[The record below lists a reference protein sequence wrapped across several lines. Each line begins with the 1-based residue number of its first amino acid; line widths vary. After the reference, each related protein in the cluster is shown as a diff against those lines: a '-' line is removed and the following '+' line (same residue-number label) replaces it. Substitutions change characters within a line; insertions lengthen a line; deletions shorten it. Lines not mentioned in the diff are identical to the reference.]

1 MPEKKSKTKPN
12 TQPKTKVKG
21 NGKISLRAT
30 LLLLAML
37 PMLFSTVILAFTLIN
52 KTSSEM
58 NKNTS
63 NSLVTIITE
72 TGNAFDYN
80 TEVAKSTLQAFS
92 SAPIVVQAMQ
102 NPTNAAVQ
110 SAANKYTNDF
120 FAKLDGWEGIYIA
133 TWDTQVVTHQNEG
146 IIGKTLREGDSL
158 KSLQDSMLSADG
170 VFNTGII
177 TSPASGNLVQS
188 LYYPVVVNGTPIGFV
203 GGATYVNN
211 VAERISDVSSLGLST
226 AYIYFVDRNGIMLYH
241 PTPEKIG
248 NPVENAAVKE
258 LVARIGN
265 GEHPEPDCIT
275 YVFKGANKYAAYYIG
290 ENENYIAVLTAD
302 ETDVMAGVN
311 STKKSTFVFCLVA
324 GAVSA
329 TVAVL
334 VERKISVPLT
344 KVSEAITQLST
355 GDVTVDTDAKSSI
368 NETLSIITAFKTLRG
383 ALNSS
388 MGAVKNSADMLSEAI
403 TSVDEKTSH
412 NVESVSQITNA
423 INEVATT
430 SQSVAE
436 NAQTMAEQAV
446 ELGNDIETLNNNV
459 RNLFEASQSI
469 KNANNDAS
477 YCMKSVYEGANES
490 VEAMRNISDKISET
504 NAAIEKIGSAVQA
517 IESIASQTNL
527 LSLNASIEAARAG
540 EAGRG
545 FAVVA
550 EEIRTLADSSAESA
564 GEIKEI
570 IDNVIALSN
579 GTVDISNRVYEVV
592 SKEQSDIEDAREKFN
607 VLSGSVEDAINEIQ
621 TIEEMA
627 GKLEELKRELTNST
641 SELGAISEELGASAE
656 EVAASCQTVTEA
668 CTDTLHSATEMSDTN
683 KDMTEAIGFFKL

>member
-1 MPEKKSKTKPN
+1 MPEKKTKTKHN
-12 TQPKTKVKG
+12 PKPKAKS
-21 NGKISLRAT
+21 NGKISLRTT
-30 LLLLAML
+30 LILFAML
-37 PMLFSTVILAFTLIN
+37 PMLFSTIFLALALIN

-72 TGNAFDYN
+72 TGNSFDYT
-80 TEVAKSTLQAFS
+80 TENAKRTLQGFAT
-92 SAPIVVQAMQ
+92 APIVIKALQ
-102 NPTNAAVQ
+102 NPDDAAVL
-110 SAANKYTNDF
+110 AEANKYTNEF
-120 FAKLDGWEGIYIA
+120 FAKLEGWEGLYLA
-133 TWDTQVVTHQNEG
+133 TWGTKVLTHENDAV
-146 IIGKTLREGDSL
+146 IGVTLREGDSL
-158 KSLQDSMLSADG
+158 AGLQNSMLNAPDG

-188 LYYPVVVNGTPIGFV
+188 LYYPVVVNGQPIGFV
-203 GGATYVNN
+203 GGATYVND
-211 VAERISDVSSLGLST
+211 VASRISDVSALGLKT
-226 AYIYFVDRNGIMLYH
+226 AYIYFVDRDGIMLYH

-258 LVARIGN
+258 LVARIAN
-265 GEHPEPDCIT
+265 GEHPEPACIT

-302 ETDVMAGVN
+302 ETDVMSGVN
-311 STKKSTFVFCLVA
+311 ATKKSTLIFCILAVVVF
-324 GAVSA
+324 S
-329 TVAVL
+329 VL
-334 VERKISVPLT
+334 ALIVERKISTPLT
-344 KVSEAITQLST
+344 KVSAAITQLST
-355 GDVTVDTDAKSSI
+355 GDVTVDTDATSII
-368 NETLSIITAFKTLRG
+368 NETLSIITSFKTLRG

-388 MGAVKNSADMLSEAI
+388 MGAVKSSANMLSEAI

-412 NVESVSQITNA
+412 NVESVSQINNA

-446 ELGNDIETLNNNV
+446 ELGNDIETLNTNV

-477 YCMKSVYEGANES
+477 YCMKSVYDGANES
-490 VEAMRNISDKISET
+490 VEAMRNISNKISET

-627 GKLEELKRELTNST
+627 GKLETLKRELTNST

-683 KDMTEAIGFFKL
+683 KDMAEAIDFFKL

>member
-12 TQPKTKVKG
+12 PKTKVKG
-21 NGKISLRAT
+21 NGKLSLRVT
-30 LLLLAML
+30 LILFAML
-37 PMLFSTVILAFTLIN
+37 PMLFSTIFLAVALIS

-58 NKNTS
+58 NKNTG
-63 NSLVTIITE
+63 NSLVTIITQ
-72 TGNAFDYN
+72 TGNSFDYT
-80 TEVAKSTLQAFS
+80 TENAKRTLQGFAT
-92 SAPIVVQAMQ
+92 APIVIKALQ
-102 NPTNAAVQ
+102 NPDDAAIV
-110 SAANKYTNDF
+110 AEANKYTNEF
-120 FAKLDGWEGIYIA
+120 FAKLEGWEGLYLA
-133 TWDTQVVTHQNEG
+133 TWETKVLTHETEAV
-146 IIGKTLREGDSL
+146 IGKVLREGDSL
-158 KSLQDSMLSADG
+158 TSLQNSMLNAPDG

-188 LYYPVVVNGTPIGFV
+188 MYYPVVVNGKPIGFV
-203 GGATYVNN
+203 GGATYVND
-211 VAERISDVSSLGLST
+211 VAARISDVSSLGLKT
-226 AYIYFVDRNGIMLYH
+226 AYIYFVDREGIMLYH

-265 GEHPEPDCIT
+265 GEHPEPACIT

-311 STKKSTFVFCLVA
+311 ATKKSTFVFCII
-324 GAVSA
+324 AVVVFA
-329 TVAVL
+329 TLAVL
-334 VERKISVPLT
+334 VERKISTPLT

-388 MGAVKNSADMLSEAI
+388 MGAVKSSANMLSEAI

-412 NVESVSQITNA
+412 NVESVSQINNA

-477 YCMKSVYEGANES
+477 YCMKSVYDGANES

-683 KDMTEAIGFFKL
+683 KDMTEAIDFFKL

>member
-1 MPEKKSKTKPN
+1 MSEKKSKTN
-12 TQPKTKVKG
+12 PKTNTKPKAKG
-21 NGKISLRAT
+21 DGKISFRVT
-30 LLLLAML
+30 LILFAMI
-37 PMLFSTVILAFTLIN
+37 PMLLSTIFLAVALIS
-52 KTSSEM
+52 KTSTEM
-58 NKNTS
+58 NKNTG
-63 NSLVTIITE
+63 NSLLTIIE
-72 TGNAFDYN
+72 GTGNSFDYA
-80 TEVAKSTLQAFS
+80 TDTAKRTLQGFS
-92 SAPIVVQAMQ
+92 TAPIVKEALLH
-102 NPTNAAVQ
+102 PDDPAIIAE
-110 SAANKYTNDF
+110 ANKYTNEF
-120 FAKLDGWEGIYIA
+120 FSKLSGWEGLYIA
-133 TWDTQVVTHQNEG
+133 TWETKVLTHQVDAV
-146 IIGKTLREGDSL
+146 IGKILREGDSL
-158 KSLQDSMLSADG
+158 TGLQNSILSADG

-177 TSPASGNLVQS
+177 TSPASGMLTQS
-188 LYYPVVVNGTPIGFV
+188 FYYPVMDNGKPIGFV
-203 GGATYVNN
+203 GGGTFVND
-211 VAERISDVSSLGLST
+211 VAASISDVSSLGLST
-226 AYIYFVDRNGIMLYH
+226 AYIYFVDKVGTMLYH
-241 PTPEKIG
+241 PNPEKIG
-248 NPVENAAVKE
+248 NPVENAAVKG
-258 LVARIGN
+258 LVARIEN
-265 GEHPEPDCIT
+265 GEHPEPGCIT
-275 YVFKGANKYAAYYIG
+275 YVFKGTNKFAAYYVG

-302 ETDVMAGVN
+302 ESDVMAGVN
-311 STKKSTFVFCLVA
+311 ATKNSTLVFCII
-324 GAVSA
+324 AVIVFA
-329 TVAVL
+329 ILAVL
-334 VERKISVPLT
+334 VERKISTPLT

-355 GDVTVDTDAKSSI
+355 GDVTADTDAKSSI

-388 MGAVKNSADMLSEAI
+388 MGAVKSSANMLSEAI

-412 NVESVSQITNA
+412 NVESVSQINNA

-446 ELGNDIETLNNNV
+446 ELGNDIETLNTNV
-459 RNLFEASQSI
+459 RNLFEASQNI

-477 YCMKSVYEGANES
+477 YCMKSVYDGANES

-683 KDMTEAIGFFKL
+683 KDMTEAIDFFKL

>member
-12 TQPKTKVKG
+12 PKTKVKG
-21 NGKISLRAT
+21 NGKLSLRVT
-30 LLLLAML
+30 LILFAML
-37 PMLFSTVILAFTLIN
+37 PMLFSTIFLAVALIS

-58 NKNTS
+58 NKNTG
-63 NSLVTIITE
+63 NSLVTIITQ
-72 TGNAFDYN
+72 TGNSFDYT
-80 TEVAKSTLQAFS
+80 TENAKRTLQGFAT
-92 SAPIVVQAMQ
+92 APIVIKALQ
-102 NPTNAAVQ
+102 NPDDAAIV
-110 SAANKYTNDF
+110 AEANKYTNEF
-120 FAKLDGWEGIYIA
+120 FAKLEGWEGLYLA
-133 TWDTQVVTHQNEG
+133 TWETKVLTHETEAV
-146 IIGKTLREGDSL
+146 IGKVLREGDSL
-158 KSLQDSMLSADG
+158 TSLQNSMLNAPDG

-188 LYYPVVVNGTPIGFV
+188 MYYPVVVNGKPIGFV
-203 GGATYVNN
+203 GGATYVND
-211 VAERISDVSSLGLST
+211 VAARISDVSSLGLKT
-226 AYIYFVDRNGIMLYH
+226 AYIYFVDREGIMLYH

-265 GEHPEPDCIT
+265 GEHPEPACIT

-311 STKKSTFVFCLVA
+311 ATKKSTLVFCII
-324 GAVSA
+324 AVVVFA
-329 TVAVL
+329 TLAVL
-334 VERKISVPLT
+334 VERKISTPLT

-388 MGAVKNSADMLSEAI
+388 MGAVKSSANMLSEAI

-412 NVESVSQITNA
+412 NVESVSQINNA

-477 YCMKSVYEGANES
+477 YCMKSVYDGANES

-683 KDMTEAIGFFKL
+683 KDMTEAIDFFKL